1 MILLDTH
8 CHLDAYSD
16 PLAVVVA
23 ARSANVDLV
32 AVTESPDSF
41 RRFRTR
47 LGRTP
52 GVSVALGLHP
62 GSTIASAP
70 GQLQRFFRMLPNADW
85 IGEIGLDFNSRV
97 DARDRRAQYANFS
110 SIVDHELARTLPMT
124 IHSRGAAADVVAV
137 LGGTGVQAI
146 LHWFTGTAKQA
157 ARAAEAGLWFSVNSA
172 MVRSKS
178 GASVLAA
185 VPRDRLLLETDG
197 PYCSHRGRPAEPKDL
212 HDVVEQ
218 LAHVLGMLP
227 ADTLGHVAANT
238 DRFVA
243 RLGER
248 NYAPES
254 SGGSTV
260 SRSTDP

>member
-1 MILLDTH
+1 MSLLDTH

-16 PLAVVVA
+16 PLAVLVA

-47 LGRTP
+47 LGRAP

-62 GSTIASAP
+62 GSTSASSP

-85 IGEIGLDFNSRV
+85 IGEIGLDFNPRV

-110 SIVDHELARTLPMT
+110 SIVDHELARTLPMSV
-124 IHSRGAAADVVAV
+124 HSRGATADVVAV
-137 LGGTGVQAI
+137 LEGTGVQAI
-146 LHWFTGTAKQA
+146 LHWFTGTTKQA
-157 ARAAEAGLWFSVNSA
+157 VRAAEAGLWFSVNSA
-172 MVRSKS
+172 MVRSKG
-178 GASVLAA
+178 GARVLAA
-185 VPRDRLLLETDG
+185 LPHDRLLLETDG

-218 LAHVLGMLP
+218 LAHVLGVLP
-227 ADTLGHVAANT
+227 AEALELVEANT
-238 DRFVA
+238 GRFVR
-243 RLGER
+243 RLGDR
-248 NYAPES
+248 DYASES
-254 SGGSTV
+254 SGGSMV
-260 SRSTDP
+260 SWSTDQ